1 MINNNQF
8 VAGLLLGA
16 LAGTALALYLNSDK
30 GKQFLADIE
39 LDTENLKH
47 QVDEHLDDAGES
59 LQQVLSKAK
68 KLVADLE
75 QKLAS
80 T

>member
-30 GKQFLADIE
+30 GKQFLADVE
-39 LDTENLKH
+39 LDTENLK
-47 QVDEHLDDAGES
+47 QEVNEHLDDVGES

>member
-30 GKQFLADIE
+30 GKQFLADME
-39 LDTENLKH
+39 LDTENLK
-47 QVDEHLDDAGES
+47 QEVNEHLDDVGES

>member
-1 MINNNQF
+1 MNNNHQF

-30 GKQFLADIE
+30 GKQFLADFE
-39 LDTENLKH
+39 LDTANLK
-47 QVDEHLDDAGES
+47 QDVNEHLDEAHES
-59 LQQVLSKAK
+59 LQDVLAKAK

-75 QKLAS
+75 QKMESA
-80 T
+80 